1 MLQLSGMITDRPIM
15 SLRTGT
21 QIGTAL
27 TPIINPNNL
36 KIEGFWCKV
45 DRRKQLILVSQDV
58 RDSLPQG
65 LVVNDAEALT
75 DPGELVRLAPILQIN
90 FVLLGKPV
98 VTTSGSKLGKV
109 NDYATDIDS
118 MFIKKLYVA
127 QPLYKNIN
135 GGNLGIDRTQIVEI
149 TDKKIVVNDADA
161 KVPAHAGAV
170 A

>member
-1 MLQLSGMITDRPIM
+1 M